1 MTDVNDWNSRVIAE
15 FRANGGKVGGQFEGA
30 PVVLMHHIGRK
41 SGKESVNPVMYLPD
55 EGDPATIYV
64 FASKGGAPTHPDWY
78 WNLTVAGTATVE
90 VGTETYAV
98 SVREVTGEERDTI
111 YAEQASRY
119 PGFGEYEE
127 KTAGIRTIPVLALTR
142 A

>member
-78 WNLTVAGTATVE
+78 WNMTVAGTATVE